1 MCSLA
6 AKQEA
11 FEESIRLKNQFRN
24 LDEDEIEFLDSVLES
39 TRAKEDALKKET
51 AEQLNFFRRQQEEA
65 DRALLD
71 QVDNAEGGTA
81 AVGTAHDLGI
91 SESQW
96 AINARNKR
104 KRPEK
109 EVLKGV
115 KIRKGS
121 SSVDKLLPSDTLS
134 HEAAHAP
141 DKPEEPT
148 EVRSSK
154 DTSIASDENVSCPK
168 DLDDQT
174 KKRLL
179 EMDNVLQ
186 PSLGLVAYSSDEEL

>member
-1 MCSLA
+1 VCSLA

-39 TRAKEDALKKET
+39 TRAKEEALKKET

-65 DRALLD
+65 DRALLY

-81 AVGTAHDLGI
+81 AVGKAHDLGI

-96 AINARNKR
+96 AINARKKR

-121 SSVDKLLPSDTLS
+121 SSVDTLLPSDILS
-134 HEAAHAP
+134 HEAVHTP

-148 EVRSSK
+148 EVPSSK
-154 DTSIASDENVSCPK
+154 DNNIVSDKTVSCPK

-174 KKRLL
+174 KKHLL

-186 PSLGLVAYSSDEEL
+186 PSLGLAAYSSDEE